1 MKKSS
6 KAARK
11 ALAHHAGK
19 KHAALTA
26 LRREYC
32 AARARY
38 QDVGRELGRMTGAH
52 KASKHR
58 KRKCKVRSS
67 R

>member
-38 QDVGRELGRMTGAH
+38 QDVGRMTGAH